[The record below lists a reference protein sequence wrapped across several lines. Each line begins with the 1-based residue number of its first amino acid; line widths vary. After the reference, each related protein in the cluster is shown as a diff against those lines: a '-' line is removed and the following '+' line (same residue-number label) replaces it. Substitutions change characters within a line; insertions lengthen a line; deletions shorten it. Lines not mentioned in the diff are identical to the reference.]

1 MKLSAPYL
9 IPLIVLG
16 SVTITTVIADTVTI
30 NTYPYQVPGQSS
42 TGLTVASSGNV
53 GIGTTNPSYTL
64 HVIGSSS
71 SPGTFGNIGTLGIGN
86 PSAGP
91 GIILG
96 YQNGYS
102 WMQSYGAVPLQINP
116 LGNNV
121 ILNSGAGNVGIG
133 TTNPSYTLHVIGSSS
148 SPGTFGNIGTLGIGN
163 PSAGPGIILG
173 YQNGYSWMQSYGA
186 VPLQI
191 NPLGNNVI
199 LNSGAGK
206 VGIGTTV
213 PQQALDVAGNVRLTG
228 NIVSPNDIC
237 IGNC

>member
-121 ILNSGAGNVGIG
+121 ILNSGAG
-133 TTNPSYTLHVIGSSS
+133 
-148 SPGTFGNIGTLGIGN
+148 
-163 PSAGPGIILG
+163 
-173 YQNGYSWMQSYGA
+173 
-186 VPLQI
+186 
-191 NPLGNNVI
+191 
-199 LNSGAGK
+199 K